1 MGKRFTHFG
10 RFIGITLLTVIGLF
24 ISVVWWPLDYLRYP
38 EQEYDVLLIEN
49 VSVIDVE
56 KDTVYP
62 NQDIVIRKGII
73 EKMTDTSFKYQQRA
87 EEKVKR
93 IDGSNQ
99 FLLPALWDMHVHLTK
114 QSPHIAYPAFIR
126 YGVTHV
132 RDMRGAY
139 SDIDPFA
146 GVQCRLEKW
155 NLQVEK
161 HLLIGP
167 RLHGYSSFA
176 LEGPHRMYEG
186 SPSFFNCATPA
197 DAVELVHYF
206 ARKNVSLIKVYN
218 HIPRDAFFALMQEA
232 TRAGIPVAGH
242 KPLRV
247 STIEASNAGMK
258 SMEHAKFFIWDSYP
272 LADSIRKL
280 TDPSMAENTA
290 LRKDML
296 IRHDSILLHEMF
308 AVFKKNN
315 TWYCP
320 THLTRK
326 QDAYA
331 GEDSFRAKYNE
342 INPILRFISFED
354 LDATLQED
362 TSALAREVYREIY
375 RKSLQISGAA
385 YRSGVKIL
393 AGSDVPELPGSSLHE
408 ELTELSKAG
417 LSHFEVLRSAT
428 LYPAQYYGLD
438 TLYGSIREGKKAD
451 FLLLSKNPLDAI
463 ENTTAISSIFFDG
476 KHLDEAFLEE
486 LTRKVEQRQN
496 SMIMSAKI
504 IWDMLL
510 YMCI

>member
-1 MGKRFTHFG
+1 M
-10 RFIGITLLTVIGLF
+10 
-24 ISVVWWPLDYLRYP
+24 
-38 EQEYDVLLIEN
+38 YDEN
-49 VSVIDVE
+49 
-56 KDTVYP
+56 
-62 NQDIVIRKGII
+62 
-73 EKMTDTSFKYQQRA
+73 
-87 EEKVKR
+87 
-93 IDGSNQ
+93 
-99 FLLPALWDMHVHLTK
+99 
-114 QSPHIAYPAFIR
+114 
-126 YGVTHV
+126 
-132 RDMRGAY
+132 
-139 SDIDPFA
+139 
-146 GVQCRLEKW
+146 
-155 NLQVEK
+155 
-161 HLLIGP
+161 
-167 RLHGYSSFA
+167 
-176 LEGPHRMYEG
+176 
-186 SPSFFNCATPA
+186 PSFFNCATPA
-197 DAVELVHYF
+197 DALELVHYF

-258 SMEHAKFFIWDSYP
+258 SIEHAKFFIWDSYP

-280 TDPSMAENTA
+280 TDPSKAENTA
-290 LRKDML
+290 LRKDIL
-296 IRHDSILLHEMF
+296 IRHDSLLL
-308 AVFKKNN
+308 
-315 TWYCP
+315 YCP

-331 GEDSFRAKYNE
+331 GEESFRAKYNE

-375 RKSLQISGAA
+375 RKSLHISGAA

-438 TLYGSIREGKKAD
+438 SLYGSIRQGKKAD
-451 FLLLSKNPLDAI
+451 LLLLSKNPLDAV

-476 KHLDEAFLEE
+476 KHFDKAFLEE

>member
-1 MGKRFTHFG
+1 
-10 RFIGITLLTVIGLF
+10 
-24 ISVVWWPLDYLRYP
+24 
-38 EQEYDVLLIEN
+38 
-49 VSVIDVE
+49 
-56 KDTVYP
+56 
-62 NQDIVIRKGII
+62 
-73 EKMTDTSFKYQQRA
+73 
-87 EEKVKR
+87 
-93 IDGSNQ
+93 
-99 FLLPALWDMHVHLTK
+99 
-114 QSPHIAYPAFIR
+114 
-126 YGVTHV
+126 
-132 RDMRGAY
+132 
-139 SDIDPFA
+139 
-146 GVQCRLEKW
+146 
-155 NLQVEK
+155 
-161 HLLIGP
+161 
-167 RLHGYSSFA
+167 
-176 LEGPHRMYEG
+176 
-186 SPSFFNCATPA
+186 
-197 DAVELVHYF
+197 
-206 ARKNVSLIKVYN
+206 
-218 HIPRDAFFALMQEA
+218 
-232 TRAGIPVAGH
+232 
-242 KPLRV
+242 
-247 STIEASNAGMK
+247 
-258 SMEHAKFFIWDSYP
+258 
-272 LADSIRKL
+272 
-280 TDPSMAENTA
+280 MAENTA